1 MQELVGSKNN
11 GKLKKV
17 LIIAFVLIAVIG
29 LSIAAKL
36 RKKQCKNNGWFVT
49 NGTPIQLNDYLDNKL
64 KVRKNKATWLSSTEL
79 TYHDDDVSYMTY

>member
-29 LSIAAKL
+29 LSIAAVYYLNQKH
-36 RKKQCKNNGWFVT
+36 NGSFVT